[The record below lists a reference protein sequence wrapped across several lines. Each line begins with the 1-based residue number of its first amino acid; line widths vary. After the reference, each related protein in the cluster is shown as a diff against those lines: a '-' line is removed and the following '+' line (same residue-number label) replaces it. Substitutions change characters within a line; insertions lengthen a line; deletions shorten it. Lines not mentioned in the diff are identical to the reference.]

1 VAQFLMPK
9 LSDTMEE
16 GTILQW
22 MAGDGDSVEKG
33 QPVVEVE
40 TDKANMT
47 VEAPEGGTLRVLA
60 GEGDV
65 VPVGEPIAEIG
76 EGAPAAADDAT
87 PQDRADEAAERTA
100 RAPGAGTAAE
110 VAGDEEPV
118 VDLPPDE
125 NEGEAIAADGGRGG
139 DGRTEIPV
147 ADDGTAAEIGAELGA
162 EETYPGA
169 RAADAAEAEEAP
181 PAPPADEEAEPEP
194 EPRPGEDG
202 ERVKASPLARRL
214 AAEMGVDIAAVRGTG
229 PDGRVVRADVEAAAR
244 GDGEARRAPRR
255 PAAERTAPE
264 RTAPERTAEPEA
276 APDGGPGERI
286 PLSRLQRT
294 VAARML
300 ASTTEAPQFAL
311 QRDVDATEAL
321 TLRRQLVEAAP
332 EGRGPSLNDLIVRAV
347 AIAAAERPE
356 AVSRFDGDALVRPQG
371 VHVGIA
377 VAIERGLLVP
387 VIRDADRKGIGR
399 IAEEARDLAAR
410 CRDGSIT
417 PAELE
422 GSVISVSN
430 LGMFGIDRFTA
441 IINPPE
447 TAILAVGR
455 SAPRPVVRDGELVAR
470 DVMTLTLSIDHRA
483 VYGADGAVFL
493 GRVAE
498 LLERPGALVL

>member
-1 VAQFLMPK
+1 MAQFLMPK

-22 MAGDGDSVEKG
+22 LAGDGEAVDKG
-33 QPVVEVE
+33 QPIVEIE

-47 VEAPEGGTLRVLA
+47 VEAPEAGTLRVVA

-76 EGAPAAADDAT
+76 EGTGAPAGGAT
-87 PQDRADEAAERTA
+87 PEARADEAAEAAAQAPGSGTA
-100 RAPGAGTAAE
+100 RR

-118 VDLPPDE
+118 VDLPADE
-125 NEGEAIAADGGRGG
+125 NEGEAVEAEEERED

-147 ADDGTAAEIGAELGA
+147 ADDGTAGEIGAELGA

-169 RAADAAEAEEAP
+169 RAADAAEAQAP
-181 PAPPADEEAEPEP
+181 PEP
-194 EPRPGEDG
+194 EAAPEPQPAPAAREGAER

-214 AAEMGVDIAAVRGTG
+214 ADEMGVDIATVRGTG
-229 PDGRVVRADVEAAAR
+229 PDGRIVRADVEAAAR
-244 GDGEARRAPRR
+244 GDGAARRAPAPPAPA
-255 PAAERTAPE
+255 PAAAPP
-264 RTAPERTAEPEA
+264 RAEPEG
-276 APDGGPGERI
+276 APAGAPGERV

-300 ASTTEAPQFAL
+300 ASATEAPQFSL

-321 TLRRQLVEAAP
+321 ALRRQLVDAAP
-332 EGRGPSLNDLIVRAV
+332 EGTGPSLNDLIVRAV
-347 AIAAAERPE
+347 AMAAAERPE
-356 AVSRFDGDALVRPQG
+356 AVSRFDGDALVRPEG
-371 VHVGIA
+371 IHVGVA
-377 VAIERGLLVP
+377 VAVERGLLVP
-387 VIRDADRKGIGR
+387 VIRDADRKGVGR
-399 IAEEARDLAAR
+399 IAQETRDLAAR

-455 SAPRPVVRDGELVAR
+455 SAPRPVVRDGEVVVR

-483 VYGADGAVFL
+483 LYGADGAAFL